1 MKLDNILKDVLKLKN
16 EKTIR
21 LLKDNA
27 VLRFLKKGE
36 MLIRQDEV
44 QSYVT
49 LLIQGGVKCYSIL
62 ENGKVFMNYL
72 EARSGVPIVSGGEE
86 NNTPAMMSVE
96 TIADSEILQIPK
108 KIMSQLMDQQLEHMI
123 NKWLTC
129 FLNECRELRQCWCLP
144 TTERYLWLVRTKPE
158 ILPVASQKDI
168 AQLLNMTPQRLSVI
182 RHQLRQEGYE
192 FS

>member
-96 TIADSEILQIPK
+96 TIADP
-108 KIMSQLMDQQLEHMI
+108 
-123 NKWLTC
+123 
-129 FLNECRELRQCWCLP
+129 
-144 TTERYLWLVRTKPE
+144 
-158 ILPVASQKDI
+158 
-168 AQLLNMTPQRLSVI
+168 
-182 RHQLRQEGYE
+182 
-192 FS
+192 

>member
-1 MKLDNILKDVLKLKN
+1 
-16 EKTIR
+16 
-21 LLKDNA
+21 
-27 VLRFLKKGE
+27 

-108 KIMSQLMDQQLEHMI
+108 KIMSQLMDQQLEHTLH
-123 NKWLTC
+123 K
-129 FLNECRELRQCWCLP
+129 
-144 TTERYLWLVRTKPE
+144 
-158 ILPVASQKDI
+158 
-168 AQLLNMTPQRLSVI
+168 
-182 RHQLRQEGYE
+182 
-192 FS
+192 